1 MSTAAVSSLS
11 IYQEIQAFNQSRQAD
26 LKQLGSA
33 LQSGDLNGAQQAYQA
48 LAVLGEDGPF
58 ANAEPFANSS
68 RAQAFNT
75 IGEALDAGDLG
86 RAQAAFATLT
96 TQGNPASASQPTPA
110 AVVTLTSTQPDKATP
125 VVATP
130 VVATPV
136 VATPAAATTGDA
148 SSIYQQLQAYQQQ
161 RQADLNQL
169 GQDLQAGN
177 LNAAQQDFNTLTAL
191 GQGGPNKNGQAF
203 SRADREQDFQAI
215 GQALQS
221 GDLTGAQSAFS
232 NLSATFGAQSPQA
245 QTAISAYN
253 SNPVIAEIVINLGS
267 ASGSSAASGS
277 AAPEIVINLGEE
289 NNSSSSSNATAAAE
303 VVINLG
309 NASGTASDAT
319 PSTTAAGGSATPEI
333 VINLG
338 QGSGSSST
346 SPEEVTINIGSGSSG
361 AQVSIDEQEQ
371 SSSSAEPVTINLN
384 PQGNNGYQNNGYELI
399 LNLLNSTLT
408 SQSESSSGNALSVS
422 A

>member
-11 IYQEIQAFNQSRQAD
+11 TYQEIQAFNQSRQAD
-26 LKQLGSA
+26 VKQLGSA

-58 ANAEPFANSS
+58 ANAEPFANSN

-86 RAQAAFATLT
+86 RAQAAFAALT
-96 TQGNPASASQPTPA
+96 TRGNPAFASQPTPA
-110 AVVTLTSTQPDKATP
+110 TVVNLSSTQPGG
-125 VVATP
+125 
-130 VVATPV
+130 ATPV
-136 VATPAAATTGDA
+136 VATPAATTGDA
-148 SSIYQQLQAYQQQ
+148 VSIYQQLQAYQQQ
-161 RQADLNQL
+161 RQADLTQL

-191 GQGGPNKNGQAF
+191 GQGGPYKNGQTFA
-203 SRADREQDFQAI
+203 RADREQDFQAI

-221 GDLTGAQSAFS
+221 GDLTNAQSAFG

-253 SNPVIAEIVINLGS
+253 SNAVIAEIVINLGS

-289 NNSSSSSNATAAAE
+289 NNSSSSSNASAAAE

-309 NASGTASDAT
+309 NASGTASGAT
-319 PSTTAAGGSATPEI
+319 PSTTAASGSATPEI

-338 QGSGSSST
+338 QGSGSSSA
-346 SPEEVTINIGSGSSG
+346 SPEEVTINIGSGGAG
-361 AQVSIDEQEQ
+361 AQVSIDAAQEQ

-384 PQGNNGYQNNGYELI
+384 PLGNNGYQNNGYELI
-399 LNLLNSTLT
+399 LNLLNSNLT
-408 SQSESSSGNALSVS
+408 SQGGSNSGNALSVS

>member
-26 LKQLGSA
+26 LKQLGTA

-48 LAVLGEDGPF
+48 LAVLGEDG
-58 ANAEPFANSS
+58 PFANSS

-96 TQGNPASASQPTPA
+96 AQGNPASASQPTPA
-110 AVVTLTSTQPDKATP
+110 AVVNLTSTQPGS
-125 VVATP
+125 
-130 VVATPV
+130 ATPV

-148 SSIYQQLQAYQQQ
+148 SSIYQQLQAYWQQ
-161 RQADLNQL
+161 RQTDLTQL

-232 NLSATFGAQSPQA
+232 NLSATFGTQNPQA

-253 SNPVIAEIVINLGS
+253 SNPAIAEIVFNFGS

-277 AAPEIVINLGEE
+277 AAPEIVINLG
-289 NNSSSSSNATAAAE
+289 NASGSTTGTAPSTAAA
-303 VVINLG
+303 
-309 NASGTASDAT
+309 S
-319 PSTTAAGGSATPEI
+319 GSATPEI

-338 QGSGSSST
+338 QGSGSSS
-346 SPEEVTINIGSGSSG
+346 SPAEGVTINIGSGSAG
-361 AQVSIDEQEQ
+361 AQVSIDAAQDQ

-384 PQGNNGYQNNGYELI
+384 PKGNDGYQNNGYELI
-399 LNLLNSTLT
+399 LNLLNSSLT
-408 SQSESSSGNALSVS
+408 SQSESNSGNALSVS

>member
-26 LKQLGSA
+26 VKQLGSA

-58 ANAEPFANSS
+58 ANAEPFANSN

-86 RAQAAFATLT
+86 RAQAAFAALT
-96 TQGNPASASQPTPA
+96 TRGNPASASQPTPA
-110 AVVTLTSTQPDKATP
+110 TVVNLTSTQPGSATP
-125 VVATP
+125 SVAAPLIAAP
-130 VVATPV
+130 V
-136 VATPAAATTGDA
+136 ATTGDA

-161 RQADLNQL
+161 RQADLTQL

-191 GQGGPNKNGQAF
+191 GQGGPYKNGQTFA
-203 SRADREQDFQAI
+203 RADREQDFQAI

-221 GDLTGAQSAFS
+221 GDLTNAQSAFG

-253 SNPVIAEIVINLGS
+253 SNAVIAEVVINLGS

-289 NNSSSSSNATAAAE
+289 SNSSSSSNASAAAE
-303 VVINLG
+303 IVINLG
-309 NASGTASDAT
+309 NASGTASGAT
-319 PSTTAAGGSATPEI
+319 RSTTAASGSATPEI

-338 QGSGSSST
+338 QGSGSSSAA
-346 SPEEVTINIGSGSSG
+346 PEEVTINIGSGSSG
-361 AQVSIDEQEQ
+361 AQVSIDAAQEQ
-371 SSSSAEPVTINLN
+371 SSSPAEPITINLN

-408 SQSESSSGNALSVS
+408 SQGGSNSGNALSVS

>member
-11 IYQEIQAFNQSRQAD
+11 IYQEIQAFNQTRQAD
-26 LKQLGSA
+26 LKKLGTA

-110 AVVTLTSTQPDKATP
+110 AVVNLTSTQPAVT
-125 VVATP
+125 TP

-136 VATPAAATTGDA
+136 VATPAPATPADA
-148 SSIYQQLQAYQQQ
+148 SSIYQQLHAYQQQ
-161 RQADLNQL
+161 RQADLTQL

-221 GDLTGAQSAFS
+221 GDLTGAQSAFA

-267 ASGSSAASGS
+267 ASGSSAANGS
-277 AAPEIVINLGEE
+277 ATPEIVINLGEE
-289 NNSSSSSNATAAAE
+289 NNSSSSSNAAAAE

-309 NASGTASDAT
+309 NASGTTSAGT
-319 PSTTAAGGSATPEI
+319 PSTTAASGSATPEI
-333 VINLG
+333 IINLG
-338 QGSGSSST
+338 QGSGSSSS
-346 SPEEVTINIGSGSSG
+346 SPEEVTINLGSGSSG
-361 AQVSIDEQEQ
+361 AQVSIDAAQEQ
-371 SSSSAEPVTINLN
+371 SSSSAEPITINLN
-384 PQGNNGYQNNGYELI
+384 PQGNNGYQNSGYELI

-408 SQSESSSGNALSVS
+408 SQTGSNSGNALSVS